1 MTDELDIE
9 PTLMKRRFSLRGIWR
24 ALGPLLAL
32 ALIIV
37 GFTVASQIK
46 GGIDRH
52 RMLVERAARQAADGQ
67 TVEAVPSRWECIKE
81 HENRFFTVN
90 TFRATGNQTV
100 AVGIAAMGMTMIII
114 SGGIDLSVGS
124 VMALTSVVLAWWLN
138 RGPPDLRTI
147 IYLLGNIATCV
158 ALLALIHFIRLP
170 KWLRIPLRLPFIL
183 LLWLLVP
190 FLVISLLSHPLPVL
204 SAALA
209 ALVVGSYCGRI
220 NATMITHLKV
230 VPFIATLGMWG
241 MARGA
246 AKGLAG
252 EQKIDAPM
260 TWLGESI
267 LVRRPNPE
275 WLILSPG
282 VWTMLILAVLVWA
295 LLRYTALG
303 RHIYALGSNEATARL
318 CGIKVER
325 TKLYLYSIAGITTG
339 LAGVMQ
345 FCRLTVGDPTTAMG
359 AELDVIAAV
368 VIGGGSLS
376 GGQGSVFGSLIGA
389 LIMAFL
395 RVGCDH
401 VGVPSW
407 VQEIVIGAVIVLAV
421 WVDYIRRR
429 STE

>member
-1 MTDELDIE
+1 MTKQLDNA
-9 PTLMKRRFSLRGIWR
+9 PALSKNPLTFRTVLR

-32 ALIIV
+32 LLIIV
-37 GFTVASQIK
+37 GFTMAAQIK
-46 GGIDRH
+46 GGFDHH
-52 RMLVERAARQAADGQ
+52 RMLTKRAARQTADGMPVQ
-67 TVEAVPSRWECIKE
+67 PVPGRWQCVKE
-81 HENRFFTVN
+81 HENRFFTAN

-124 VMALTSVVLAWWLN
+124 VMALTSV
-138 RGPPDLRTI
+138 I
-147 IYLLGNIATCV
+147 
-158 ALLALIHFIRLP
+158 
-170 KWLRIPLRLPFIL
+170 
-183 LLWLLVP
+183 
-190 FLVISLLSHPLPVL
+190 
-204 SAALA
+204 AALCLQQGGTPIFAVFMAILAGGA
-209 ALVVGSYCGRI
+209 AGLA
-220 NATMITHLKV
+220 NATMITRLKV

-260 TWLGESI
+260 TWLGESV
-267 LVRRPNPE
+267 LVRRPDPE

-282 VWTMLILAVLVWA
+282 VWTMLLLAVAVWA

-303 RHIYALGSNEATARL
+303 RHVYALGSNEATARL

-325 TKLYLYSIAGITTG
+325 TKLYLYSIAGLTTG

-401 VGVPSW
+401 VGVPTW

-421 WVDYIRRR
+421 SVDYLRRK